1 MLLVFVSG
9 STSYIYNIK
18 LTILQGLV
26 RGRLLQPAEKNPKVL
41 RLGWVLVNAVDPA
54 RPTLAP
60 LASHLRQS
68 TRTRWM

>member
-26 RGRLLQPAEKNPKVL
+26 RGRKLQPAEKNLKVL
-41 RLGWVLVNAVDPA
+41 RLG
-54 RPTLAP
+54 
-60 LASHLRQS
+60 
-68 TRTRWM
+68 